1 MTRLKLYIE
10 RKKWK
15 LNRKTYEKYRKYNC
29 KNIRILRG
37 KLVTFLMAVDYFEN
51 KMCKITSQSQ
61 K

>member
-29 KNIRILRG
+29 KNIILRG
-37 KLVTFLMAVDYFEN
+37 KLGIFLMAIDYFEN
-51 KMCKITSQSQ
+51 KMCKITS
-61 K
+61 

>member
-51 KMCKITSQSQ
+51 KMCKITS
-61 K
+61 